1 MLFFLFSIKS
11 REFSTN
17 FPMLHRFSNY
27 FFFYP
32 WEWDDFPV
40 DLFSRHVRSFIYS
53 FIFSN
58 CLIFEEKNN
67 QTFLLQLRIYRRPFA
82 ILCLTQV
89 YSVCF
94 ISRQQLEEVSSMQD
108 TTYFSL
114 TLGQKLIGPHKIE
127 QRIPASWGIKM
138 RFTIPEI
145 VTYQSPNE
153 HIYYLF

>member
-40 DLFSRHVRSFIYS
+40 DLFPRHVRSFIYS

-58 CLIFEEKNN
+58 YSILKRKTIRLFAVVKDLSKTFCCSLLDIGIFCLFYKPPVVGGG
-67 QTFLLQLRIYRRPFA
+67 TFNARYDLFQLNIG
-82 ILCLTQV
+82 I
-89 YSVCF
+89 
-94 ISRQQLEEVSSMQD
+94 EVDRTS
-108 TTYFSL
+108 
-114 TLGQKLIGPHKIE
+114 
-127 QRIPASWGIKM
+127 
-138 RFTIPEI
+138 
-145 VTYQSPNE
+145 
-153 HIYYLF
+153 